1 MAIKDELLKS
11 KIIPENFVTTVTTM
25 VENGVPI
32 DFIIN
37 NFLSAKD
44 NTNLDATLTEEE
56 RAKRIGIYDTIIA
69 ILKREQLRNT
79 KIKPIGIDEMKA
91 FLARV
96 KSYPENQVLYPDA
109 TLGLMDDEQIK
120 NTFDLLNNIIGEDEV
135 EKLITTGEDA
145 FIENDGGNWVYVPVV
160 PVNNDTQEKPI
171 TMEEKREFVSRL
183 CFAASN
189 TYLYSKDEISGLS
202 DDTINRIYGSQS
214 KGLSDSEVRRL
225 LASGEGIPIYDT
237 KPKEEPKK
245 GGAPKG
251 NNDSSEPGTD
261 EEYEDVSHSA
271 MDPEPDSGVRE
282 GNNDPKRISKLAKN
296 KGKIIEY
303 SLKTLLIV
311 ALSSIFSPSLV
322 AIPVIGYVKF
332 KKSILDGTLEVPPFV
347 KNTVEWFDNLG
358 KGKLR
363 RTRKPKDEPEE
374 EVHEESRGR
383 AKA

>member
-44 NTNLDATLTEEE
+44 SAKKDATLTEEE
-56 RAKRIGIYDTIIA
+56 KTERIGIYDTIIA
-69 ILKREQLRNT
+69 ILKREQE
-79 KIKPIGIDEMKA
+79 KGMKVKPIGIDEMKA

-109 TLGLMDDEQIK
+109 TLELMDDEQIR
-120 NTFDLLNNIIGEDEV
+120 NTFDLLNNIIGKDEV

-145 FIENDGGNWVYVPVV
+145 FIENDGGNWVYVPFV

-171 TMEEKREFVSRL
+171 TMEEKREFVSKL
-183 CFAASN
+183 YFTSSN
-189 TYLYSKDEISGLS
+189 TYMYSKDEISGLS

-225 LASGEGIPIYDT
+225 LADGRAIPIYDT
-237 KPKEEPKK
+237 KPKKEPKK

-261 EEYEDVSHSA
+261 EEYEDVEHST
-271 MDPEPDSGVRE
+271 MDPEPDSGVRV
-282 GNNDPKRISKLAKN
+282 GDNNSKRISKLAKN
-296 KGKIIEY
+296 KGKIKEY
-303 SLKTLLIV
+303 FLKGLAVVTLFT
-311 ALSSIFSPSLV
+311 LSAPLTILSG
-322 AIPVIGYVKF
+322 IGYVKF

-347 KNTVEWFDNLG
+347 KNAVEWFDNLG